1 LKEPRITE
9 DHSGFSIPASLDN
22 LSTYREHLGE
32 LKQRLADNR
41 FLALL
46 LIDVSEINQV
56 ERDYGSR
63 IYDRL
68 MDMVR
73 EVVGELK
80 GRQLRT
86 SDIVALNERA
96 GDVFLIFLS
105 PRKEEEAVL
114 ADDIERIG
122 ERVESFLSRRITQTA
137 FTILRRRP
145 EIYVGTSLVLHNRL
159 IREERLVMRAIQ
171 EAHQTARLNN
181 QRRHLANKKD
191 LQRIILKEE
200 ITTLFQPIM
209 DLSSGKPHGFE
220 ALCRGPKDTDLHMP
234 LALFD
239 VARKTNLLFELDHL
253 CRRKALEAA
262 GGKKGKLPSEFK
274 LFINTLPFSLR
285 DPGFQG
291 KELIDLFEQTNLA
304 PEQIVLE
311 VTESEAINNYHLFV
325 DAMQDFQRTLRCL
338 IAIDDMG
345 AGYSGLDKIVHLRP
359 HYVKLDMSMVR
370 DIHTSFVKQEMLHA
384 FKAMADRIDARL
396 VAEGV
401 ESEAELQKVR
411 EIGVNFIQG
420 NLLAKPS
427 QAFQM
432 SPNIALTKAAS
443 PTPAR

>member
-1 LKEPRITE
+1 MP
-9 DHSGFSIPASLDN
+9 GSLET
-22 LSTYREHLGE
+22 LLTYREHLDE
-32 LKQRLADNR
+32 LKKRLAENR

-56 ERDYGSR
+56 ERDYGSG

-68 MDMVR
+68 MEMVR

-80 GRQLRT
+80 GRHLRT
-86 SDIVALNERA
+86 GDIVSLNEKA
-96 GDVFLIFLS
+96 GDVFLVFLA
-105 PRKEEEAVL
+105 PRKEDEAVL

-137 FTILRRRP
+137 FSILRRRP
-145 EIYVGTSLVLHNRL
+145 AIYVGTSLVLHNRL
-159 IREERLVMRAIQ
+159 IRQERLIIRAIQ

-181 QRRHLANKKD
+181 QRRHLAGKKE
-191 LQRIILKEE
+191 LQRIILKEDVK
-200 ITTLFQPIM
+200 IVFQPIM
-209 DLSSGKPHGFE
+209 DLTTGKPHGFE
-220 ALCRGPKDTDLHMP
+220 ALCRGPRGTDLYQP

-262 GGKKGKLPSEFK
+262 GSRKGKLPREFK

-304 PEQIVLE
+304 PEQIVFE

-325 DAMQDFQRTLRCL
+325 DAMQDFQRTLHCL
-338 IAIDDMG
+338 FAIDDMG
-345 AGYSGLDKIVHLRP
+345 SGYSGLDKIVHLRP

-401 ESEAELQKVR
+401 ESEAELAKLR
-411 EIGVNFIQG
+411 EIGVQLIQG
-420 NLLAKPS
+420 HLLARPS

-432 SPNIALTKAAS
+432 SANIALD
-443 PTPAR
+443 PTPTT